1 MKSIKYSILF
11 TILIAHFFT
20 SHVSGQNTSV
30 KNIDRKVDSLMR
42 LMNIDEKIGQLNQLS
57 SGVATGPEGEKYDL
71 VKEIKGGHVGS
82 LLNIYGADSTYKY
95 QKIAMENTRLKI
107 PMIFGYDVIHGA
119 RTSFPIP
126 LGEAASWDLQA
137 MELSARITAIES
149 AALGLHW
156 TFAPMVDICRDPRWG
171 RIMEGAGEDPYLG
184 AQIAKARVKGLQG
197 KDLAQN
203 NTILACAKHFAGYGA
218 VEAGREYN
226 TTTISIRHLRET
238 ILPPFKAAVEAGA
251 ATVMNAFND
260 VDGIPASASKFL
272 VTDVLKKEW
281 GFKGFTISD
290 WNSIGEMVSWGTSR
304 DAAEAAQQAMN
315 AGSDMD
321 MCAFAYRNHLK
332 QLVKEGKVL
341 QSQIDES
348 VGRILKMKFALG
360 LFEDPFRYSNAA
372 REKELLFSKP
382 HLEAAREVAKKSI
395 VLLKNEKQLLPLSKK
410 VKSILVVGEVA
421 NSKWDMSSTWAGMVE
436 TKDNVTILEGIK
448 AKVDKGTKV
457 YYTQGADPKDDKI
470 LSLDT
475 AIMLTKKCEVI
486 IMTMGE
492 RAWWVGENNS
502 FANIEIRK
510 NELAL
515 MNALLKTGKPLIV
528 LLTNGRPIIM
538 SEVAEKAP
546 AILETWWLGSMAGH
560 AIADVLFGD
569 YNPSG
574 KLPVTFPRTAGQIPL
589 YYAQKN
595 TGRPAMTTSDGKYD
609 GGIYRDVVNTPLYPF
624 GYGLSYTTF
633 SYEEIKVL
641 SDSTNIGTPIN
652 VTVKVRNTGKIAGEE
667 VVQLYIRDMVTSAT
681 QPIKVLKGFKKVML
695 GPNESKVISFTLT
708 LEDLSIWDK
717 DMVFRQ
723 EPGEFKVMAGGNSD
737 KLIMTSF
744 YVK

>member
-1 MKSIKYSILF
+1 MKSIKYSLLF
-11 TILIAHFFT
+11 TFLLAHFF
-20 SHVSGQNTSV
+20 SPVSSQNTSV
-30 KNIDRKVDSLMR
+30 KNIDHKVDSLMR
-42 LMNIDEKIGQLNQLS
+42 IMTLEEKIGQLNQLN
-57 SGVATGPEGEKYDL
+57 SGVATGPQGEKYDL
-71 VKEIKGGHVGS
+71 VKEIKAGNVGS

-95 QKIAMENTRLKI
+95 QKMAIENTRLKI
-107 PMIFGYDVIHGA
+107 PMLFAYDVIHGA

-126 LGEAASWDLQA
+126 LGEASSWDLEA

-184 AQIAKARVKGLQG
+184 SQIAKARVTGLQG

-226 TTTISIRHLRET
+226 TTTLSVRQYRET
-238 ILPPFKAAVEAGA
+238 ILPPFKAAVKAGA

-290 WNSIGEMVSWGTSR
+290 WNSIGEMVSWGTAR
-304 DAAEAAQQAMN
+304 NAAEAAEQAMN

-321 MCAFAYRNHLK
+321 MCAFAYSNHLK

-348 VGRILKMKFALG
+348 VRRVLKMKFALG
-360 LFEDPFRYSNAA
+360 LFEDPFRYSNAT
-372 REKELLFSKP
+372 REKELLFAKP
-382 HLEAAREVAKKSI
+382 HLEAARDIAKKSI

-410 VKSILVVGEVA
+410 LKSILVVGEVA

-436 TKDNVTILEGIK
+436 TKDNVTILEGLK
-448 AKVDKGTKV
+448 AKVDKATKV
-457 YYTQGADPKDDKI
+457 YYTRGADPQDEKI

-475 AIMLTKKCEVI
+475 AIMLAKKCEVI

-510 NELAL
+510 NEMAM
-515 MNALLKTGKPLIV
+515 MNALLKTGKPLVV

-538 SEVAEKAP
+538 NEIADKAP

-589 YYAQKN
+589 YYAQRN
-595 TGRPAMTTSDGKYD
+595 TGRPVITTSDGKYD
-609 GGIYRDVVNTPLYPF
+609 GGMYRDVVNTPLYPF

-641 SDSTNIGTPIN
+641 SDSVKIGIPIN
-652 VTVKVRNTGKIAGEE
+652 VTVKVKNTGKIAGEE
-667 VVQLYIRDMVTSAT
+667 VVQLYIRDMVASAT

-695 GPNESKVISFTLT
+695 APNESKVINFTLT
-708 LEDLSIWDK
+708 SEDLSIWDK

-723 EPGEFKVMAGGNSD
+723 EPGEFKVMAGGDSD
-737 KLIMTSF
+737 KLIMSSF